1 MPATLRPPPLSL
13 ASMAGVV
20 LAGVGVA
27 LIAFATVPVTS
38 NEIAAVE
45 IRIFFMIHPL
55 RSRIALTLETGR

>member
-1 MPATLRPPPLSL
+1 
-13 ASMAGVV
+13 MAGVV